1 MAVAAGGGGTTAAD
15 IGPDPLV
22 FCFFI
27 EKLFAESLK
36 VLTTNHCREL
46 ELRLTAKCRQ
56 NFAVSSLQMP
66 AHDKLF
72 AVSRPLFAVRNRL
85 TAKKPFLVVTVQEVA
100 ELGPK
105 KNYYLMPFYCST
117 EISSYLN
124 KTTGKFCSPVI
135 ALPLCIFV

>member
-1 MAVAAGGGGTTAAD
+1 MALVGRQRRRAPLLGGLLFIPSGVVDGGGTGRWWDDSGQHWARPF
-15 IGPDPLV
+15 GFL
-22 FCFFI
+22 FFI

-105 KNYYLMPFYCST
+105 K
-117 EISSYLN
+117 
-124 KTTGKFCSPVI
+124 TTT
-135 ALPLCIFV
+135 